1 MTFNP
6 NFISMILN
14 SALKTGRVEGK
25 RKSCAKGFFPEW
37 MEQVKSQTLR
47 TVPVEPN
54 ASFSH

>member
-1 MTFNP
+1 
-6 NFISMILN
+6 MILN